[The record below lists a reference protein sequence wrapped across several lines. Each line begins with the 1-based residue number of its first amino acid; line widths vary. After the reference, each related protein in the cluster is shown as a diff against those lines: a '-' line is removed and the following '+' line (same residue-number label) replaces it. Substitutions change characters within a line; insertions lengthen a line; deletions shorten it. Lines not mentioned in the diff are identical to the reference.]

1 MSAVLLCRLV
11 TVVLLCSSSLPALL
25 YSCGLGTQ
33 GSKETQ
39 TALLHRK
46 QSFILFCQVGTKL
59 AAFSWLKWR
68 AVFLHVCAV
77 SFRNAWHQL
86 LGQQVENEGS
96 VSSHVLSPESSSL
109 LWKRLTP
116 SFFQL
121 CLSQPAAGTKAL
133 VSRPLW
139 KPRREILWATRRS
152 LSSKEFIAF
161 LERECPPTSDHRAMG
176 LE

>member
-1 MSAVLLCRLV
+1 MVLGHRAVRRPKQHCFIGSRVLFYFVKLLPNWQLSPGSSEELFFSMCVLSA
-11 TVVLLCSSSLPALL
+11 
-25 YSCGLGTQ
+25 LGTLDISYWV
-33 GSKETQ
+33 SK
-39 TALLHRK
+39 
-46 QSFILFCQVGTKL
+46 
-59 AAFSWLKWR
+59 
-68 AVFLHVCAV
+68 
-77 SFRNAWHQL
+77 
-86 LGQQVENEGS
+86 VENEGS
-96 VSSHVLSPESSSL
+96 VSSHVLSLESSSL

-133 VSRPLW
+133 VSRSLW

-161 LERECPPTSDHRAMG
+161 LERECLPTSDHRAMG